1 MNRLVHRGRFNRG
14 SNRDHSLLVGL
25 FTVGQLT
32 CSPLREI
39 QGGGAKM
46 HGLAATFGVSGVNG
60 NLVVAA
66 GVQIADG
73 EDGHLARLIVD
84 GRGAAALAGPGL
96 TVHLHGELLREAAVK
111 ALYAFH
117 VDRIGGLI

>member
-1 MNRLVHRGRFNRG
+1 
-14 SNRDHSLLVGL
+14 
-25 FTVGQLT
+25 
-32 CSPLREI
+32 
-39 QGGGAKM
+39 M

-73 EDGHLARLIVD
+73 EDGHLARLVVD
-84 GRGAAALAGPGL
+84 GRGAAALGPGL
-96 TVHLHGELLREAAVK
+96 AVHLHGELLRQAAIK
-111 ALYAFH
+111 ALYALH